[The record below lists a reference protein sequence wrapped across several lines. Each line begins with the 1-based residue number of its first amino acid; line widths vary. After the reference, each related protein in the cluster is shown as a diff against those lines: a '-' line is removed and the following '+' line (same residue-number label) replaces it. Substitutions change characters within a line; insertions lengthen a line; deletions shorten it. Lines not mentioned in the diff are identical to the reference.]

1 MKDFL
6 LAVVLAFTWAAADAA
21 DIKHM
26 SAGIGADSSDRMS
39 ELGKEYNLRLLFA
52 AKDGHYLADVA
63 VSIADSANR
72 KLLEAVADGPFFFAV
87 LPPGKYTITVT
98 YAGAVQSRATTVAA
112 SGRRELVF
120 RWEEP
125 ADPSEQTTPP
135 PGR

>member
-1 MKDFL
+1 MRKSFL
-6 LAVVLAFTWAAADAA
+6 LAAMLFAAVTAHAADV
-21 DIKHM
+21 KYM

-63 VSIADSANR
+63 VSIADAANR
-72 KLLEAVADGPFFFAV
+72 KLLDAVADGPFFFAN
-87 LPPGKYTITVT
+87 LAPGKYTITVT
-98 YAGAVQSRATTVAA
+98 YAGAAQSRATTIAA

-125 ADPSEQTTPP
+125 GESAVDGE
-135 PGR
+135 RR

>member
-1 MKDFL
+1 MCSSDL
-6 LAVVLAFTWAAADAA
+6 A